1 MKKAIC
7 ILLLTAMLL
16 SVLTA
21 CDSGVPSTGNQQNGS
36 QQNGSQLSTDP
47 ASAVR
52 LLLAAERLNAAL
64 LKNEGD
70 IFEQGAETMRSLAKM
85 TTQSIQKTGQT
96 NLNHFAATVKPMSTT
111 RSSEVVYDGS
121 KFGDD
126 FGGVV
131 TFDGE
136 KYMFSDYT
144 EVSNSYSYFSET
156 ANAISSMA
164 EVPTFRTAARPK
176 RMPPFSTENF
186 TWLLFTSGGRM
197 GISKRRAA

>member
-21 CDSGVPSTGNQQNGS
+21 CDSGVPSTGN

-70 IFEQGAETMRSLAKM
+70 IFEQGAETMRSLAK
-85 TTQSIQKTGQT
+85 TVPA
-96 NLNHFAATVKPMSTT
+96 NL
-111 RSSEVVYDGS
+111 
-121 KFGDD
+121 
-126 FGGVV
+126 
-131 TFDGE
+131 
-136 KYMFSDYT
+136 
-144 EVSNSYSYFSET
+144 
-156 ANAISSMA
+156 
-164 EVPTFRTAARPK
+164 
-176 RMPPFSTENF
+176 
-186 TWLLFTSGGRM
+186 L
-197 GISKRRAA
+197 